1 MKSFKQNKPKYYLT
15 EYSYGQLKIS
25 NEIAFGILTEFI
37 DETYAQIFSDT
48 NKYITNYSKLSD
60 ILERIEFLG
69 ERNYQDVKYCL
80 ELSVNETVTK
90 NDGTVE
96 IYRYYYKDAGII
108 IFNSVYYKKHL
119 IEAFS
124 KKMLKYLTVEG
135 KKIRKKVRDKAM
147 DKLNKLQEELF
158 LLIENDPSLAAED
171 EAARMKEQVI

>member
-1 MKSFKQNKPKYYLT
+1 MESFKQNKPKYYLT
-15 EYSYGQLKIS
+15 EYSYGQVKKS

-48 NKYITNYSKLSD
+48 NKYITNYSKLSNV
-60 ILERIEFLG
+60 LERIEFLG

-80 ELSVNETVTK
+80 ELSVNETATK

-108 IFNSVYYKKHL
+108 IFNSVHYKDHL

-135 KKIRKKVRDKAM
+135 KKIRKKIRDKAM

-158 LLIENDPSLAAED
+158 LLLENDPSLTAED
-171 EAARMKEQVI
+171 ETTGIEEQAI